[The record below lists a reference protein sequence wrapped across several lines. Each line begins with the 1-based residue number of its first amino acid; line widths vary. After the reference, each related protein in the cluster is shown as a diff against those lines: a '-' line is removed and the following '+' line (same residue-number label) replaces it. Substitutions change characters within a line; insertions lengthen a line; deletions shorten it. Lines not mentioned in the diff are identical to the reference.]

1 MKPHRGDAMAGGGE
15 TLSGIELFGG
25 LAARDFEALDLK
37 CSWRSYRANQ
47 QIVAHH
53 DDSTDVFFI
62 VSGTVR
68 VVIYS
73 LAGKEIAFRD
83 MAAGTMFGEL
93 SAIDGRPRSANVIA
107 LADAVVPSM
116 AASVFWQVLRDHPDV
131 SARMLK
137 QLAGLARNLSERV
150 FEFSALGVK
159 NRIHAE
165 LLRLAR
171 DHGGGGAT
179 AVISPPPTHAEI
191 ASRVSTHREA
201 VTRELNALDHGGL
214 IERRSG
220 ALIIS
225 DVSRLA
231 RLVDEILDE

>member
-1 MKPHRGDAMAGGGE
+1 MEESDE
-15 TLSGIELFGG
+15 TLVGIELFGD
-25 LAARDFEALDLK
+25 LAARDFEALDPR
-37 CSWRSYRANQ
+37 CRWRRYRAGQ

-53 DDSTDVFFI
+53 DDTTDVFFI
-62 VSGTVR
+62 VSGEVR

-73 LAGKEIAFRD
+73 LAGKEITFRD
-83 MAAGTMFGEL
+83 MGAGKTFGEL

-107 LADAVVPSM
+107 LTDAVVPSM
-116 AASVFWQVLRDHPDV
+116 PAKVFWRVLRDYPEV
-131 SARMLK
+131 AARMLK

-171 DHGGGGAT
+171 DHGGGDNS
-179 AVISPPPTHAEI
+179 AVISPAPTHADI

-214 IERRSG
+214 IERGGG
-220 ALIIS
+220 ALIIA
-225 DVSRLA
+225 DISRLA
-231 RLVDEILDE
+231 RLVDETLDE